1 MNDYLDTLLACT
13 LRPQETIQPRRRG
26 RYEPLNYSRG
36 LAMAPPLDPT
46 GSEAADLV
54 EEEVSRIAPSS
65 PMRAPPAPIG
75 PLAVKPSALPQTGEV
90 PHASAPKT
98 AFLGAPASP
107 PATGRNL
114 PPVGLEPTP
123 SSMAGSVQAGE
134 DAGAPRNNGLEPTS
148 SSAPKPA
155 FLGAP
160 ASPPAIGRNVPPVS
174 LEPTPSSITGPV
186 QAGEDAG
193 APRDRRLELTSSSVT
208 GPVQAGEDAG
218 APRDK
223 RLEPTSSSAPKPAF
237 LGAPASPP
245 ATGRNLPPVGLEP
258 TSSSATGPVQAGEDA
273 GAPRDRRAPVVKSVV
288 SPLSHPERQPAAI
301 AGNEPL
307 TPALQPRPVSP
318 APPRLNPVSQPAF
331 GESSNLR
338 AAEAPT
344 IQVTIGRIEVR
355 ATPPAAPVPKP
366 RPASPTLSL
375 DDYLRQ
381 RNEGR
386 R

>member
-193 APRDRRLELTSSSVT
+193 APRD
-208 GPVQAGEDAG
+208 
-218 APRDK
+218 K

-318 APPRLNPVSQPAF
+318 VPPRLNPVSQPAF

>member
-160 ASPPAIGRNVPPVS
+160 ASPPA
-174 LEPTPSSITGPV
+174 
-186 QAGEDAG
+186 
-193 APRDRRLELTSSSVT
+193 
-208 GPVQAGEDAG
+208 
-218 APRDK
+218 
-223 RLEPTSSSAPKPAF
+223 
-237 LGAPASPP
+237 
-245 ATGRNLPPVGLEP
+245 TGRNLPPVGLEP

-318 APPRLNPVSQPAF
+318 VPPRLNPVSQPAF